1 MSIWS
6 SVGDPAL
13 GIDNDNPEA
22 NYRGE
27 GRPNVLVDV
36 ARTGHH
42 PLIRLNL
49 WRNDGAMDDLADVL
63 LDVDAARILIAN
75 LEEAL
80 NHVKEVRS

>member
-6 SVGDPAL
+6 SIGDPAL
-13 GIDNDNPEA
+13 AVDNDGPDV

-27 GRPNVLVDV
+27 GKPNVIVDV

-63 LDVDAARILIAN
+63 LDVDAIRILITN
-75 LEEAL
+75 LEAAL
-80 NHVKEVRS
+80 NQEEGAGS